1 MGQQLRAYSNGGN
14 QPQLCSQT
22 PFSGVPGTSM
32 SGDVLVAGY
41 LVSL

>member
-1 MGQQLRAYSNGGN
+1 MGQQLRAYSNGGDR
-14 QPQLCSQT
+14 PQLCSQT